1 MKNRFFSGCLLARQV
16 ASLGCLLALGSS
28 AVAGYLNI
36 GDPAPEL
43 HPAQWLKGDA
53 IDRFESNHVYVVE
66 FWATWC
72 TPCKANIPH
81 LTEVAHKFKGRAA
94 VIGVSIW
101 ENPDPKNTNYLAK
114 VAQFVQSE
122 GDKMDYHV
130 AVDVPRGDIAN
141 GWVKAAGEG
150 GIPVSFIIGKDGHIA
165 WIGYPLELDGVLD
178 QVLADKFDVAAARRE
193 RDQKLAPDHALK
205 EAFAANNYQHAL
217 ELIDQMI
224 AAKPEQAP
232 AFEYDRL
239 MALFHTDVPA
249 AMAQANEI
257 LEKYQHDIGK
267 YQMIA
272 SIFAAKDDLSP
283 AAYEFGQKLIDTALK
298 KEDREYLFLA
308 MKAQVR
314 LHLHDR
320 ADAIKYQEAAVTA
333 AEKDSHAP
341 ASFVEFL
348 RKQLADFK
356 AGI

>member
-16 ASLGCLLALGSS
+16 ASLSYLLALGSS

-81 LTEVAHKFKGRAA
+81 LTEVAHKFKGRVA

-122 GDKMDYHV
+122 GDKMDYNV
-130 AVDVPRGDIAN
+130 AVDVPQGDIAN

-178 QVLADKFDVAAARRE
+178 QVLADKFDVAAARRQ
-193 RDQKLAPDHALK
+193 RDQKLAPGRALK
-205 EAFAANNYQHAL
+205 EAMEAKDYKHAL
-217 ELIDQMI
+217 ELIDQMV

-232 AFEYDRL
+232 AYAYDRL
-239 MALFHTDVPA
+239 TALFHTDVPGA
-249 AMAQANEI
+249 ITESNKI
-257 LEKYQHDIGK
+257 LEGAGHDIGA
-267 YQMIA
+267 YRMIA
-272 SIFAAKDDLSP
+272 SIFASQKDLSP
-283 AAYEFGQKLIDTALK
+283 AAYEFSQKLIDTALEK
-298 KEDREYLFLA
+298 GEMKYMFLA
-308 MKAQVR
+308 MAAQVR
-314 LHLHDR
+314 LHLHDSPG
-320 ADAIKYQEAAVTA
+320 AIKYQEAAVAA

-341 ASFVEFL
+341 ADFVETL
-348 RKQLADFK
+348 RQQLADFK